1 MFDAWS
7 IFRVPISIL
16 HSSVAI
22 SLVLHGMHGVCVV
35 EETEQSNLD
44 QSMRDCLFYLE
55 DAAGTVAAGPG
66 QALQQFNGHF
76 AAAWE
81 LRQEILVGASL
92 VGWSGLTEALRQS
105 VERLVA
111 AAAALPEA
119 AFAGNDASELFHPS
133 WEQVSEAANR
143 FLAAR
148 EQAG

>member
-1 MFDAWS
+1 MD
-7 IFRVPISIL
+7 
-16 HSSVAI
+16 
-22 SLVLHGMHGVCVV
+22 
-35 EETEQSNLD
+35 EKEQSSLYE
-44 QSMRDCLFYLE
+44 SMADCLFYFE
-55 DAAGTVAAGPG
+55 DAAGIVAAGPG
-66 QALQQFNGHF
+66 RALQQFNGHF

-105 VERLVA
+105 VDRLVG

-133 WEQVSEAANR
+133 WEQVREAANR